1 MRTSCK
7 SQPDVFYVH
16 PTLLALVGLQQGVQ
30 LNIAVGG
37 NKIHVIK
44 IVRYIM
50 IELINMCV
58 ESDIK
63 KTQCKQ
69 EHYSE
74 LW

>member
-1 MRTSCK
+1 
-7 SQPDVFYVH
+7 
-16 PTLLALVGLQQGVQ
+16 